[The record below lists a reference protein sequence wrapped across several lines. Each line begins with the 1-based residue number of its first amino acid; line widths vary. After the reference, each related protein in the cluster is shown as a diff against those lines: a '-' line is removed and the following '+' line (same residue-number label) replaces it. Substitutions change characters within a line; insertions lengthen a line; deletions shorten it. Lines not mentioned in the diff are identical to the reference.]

1 MSIKYLI
8 NFFKENFYF
17 LNNLLTQSKS
27 KKLRKLQIP
36 KNIVF
41 KFITKLEPDR
51 NTQVEEMATKI
62 PKVAGYS
69 AMTRI

>member
-8 NFFKENFYF
+8 IFLKENFYF
-17 LNNLLTQSKS
+17 LNNILIQSKN

-41 KFITKLEPDR
+41 KFITKLEPELQKLKKWPLR
-51 NTQVEEMATKI
+51 F
-62 PKVAGYS
+62 PKLQGIVPYQEYK
-69 AMTRI
+69 

>member
-8 NFFKENFYF
+8 FLKENFYF
-17 LNNLLTQSKS
+17 LNNILTQSKN

-41 KFITKLEPDR
+41 KFITR
-51 NTQVEEMATKI
+51 ITQVEEMATKI
-62 PKVAGYS
+62 PKVAGYC
-69 AMTRI
+69 AMTTI